1 MAEVQPLTEES
12 VIDYVK
18 NTDLFH
24 NLFEGAGDLRSS
36 QITEGNVNLL
46 FRVYSESDP
55 DKSVI
60 VKQALPYAWRY
71 PDFKM
76 PLDRSRIEYEVL
88 KLEGK
93 YCPEQVPE
101 IYMYDP
107 ERHVLVIEDLNHHL
121 VMREGLMQRKRYPRV
136 AEHIGIFMAR
146 TLFYTSD
153 LYLSS
158 GEKKAMVPKFI
169 NPVLCKVQEDL
180 VFTQPYI
187 DHPNN
192 RWTPGLEE
200 QVRQIHADDDLRS
213 EMFML
218 KELYMTHAQALIHND
233 LHTGSIMLNEEETK
247 VVDPEFAFFGP
258 MAHDVGT
265 YLANLALSY
274 ASQEYHSPDPE
285 ERASYRQW
293 LTDLIGETW
302 RVFEEEFLRLW
313 EEEGNGHWPSDAFR
327 RKYMRQMLQDTAG
340 FGAAEMMRRLIGL
353 AHVHDFWTIE
363 DEEVRA
369 RAESLGL
376 NIALAWVK
384 NRRSLERID
393 DLVELVR
400 SAEPDYP

>member
-12 VIDYVK
+12 VIEYVK
-18 NTDLFH
+18 NTDLFRS
-24 NLFEGAGDLRSS
+24 LFEGAGDLRSS

-46 FRVYSESDP
+46 FRVYSESNP

-93 YCPEQVPE
+93 YCPKQVPE

-107 ERHVLVIEDLNHHL
+107 ERHALVIEDLNHHL
-121 VMREGLMQRKRYPRV
+121 VMREGLMQRKRYPHV

-200 QVRQIHADDDLRS
+200 QVRRIHADDDLRS
-213 EMFML
+213 EIFML

-302 RVFEEEFLRLW
+302 RVFEGEFLRLW
-313 EEEGNGHWPSDAFR
+313 EEEGNGDWPSDAFR

-363 DEEVRA
+363 DEEVKA
-369 RAESLGL
+369 TAESLGL
-376 NIALAWVK
+376 NIAQAWLK
-384 NRRSLERID
+384 NRHSLESID
-393 DLVELVR
+393 DLVDLVR
-400 SAEPDYP
+400 SAEPSYP

>member
-1 MAEVQPLTEES
+1 MAEVQPLTEET

-18 NTDLFH
+18 DKEELRSV
-24 NLFEGAGDLRSS
+24 FEGADDIRSS

-88 KLEGK
+88 RLEGK
-93 YCPEQVPE
+93 YCPKNVPK
-101 IYMYDP
+101 IYLYDP
-107 ERHVLVIEDLNHHL
+107 ELHVLVIEDLNHHL
-121 VMREGLMQRKRYPRV
+121 VMREGLMKRKRYPHV
-136 AEHIGIFMAR
+136 AEHIGTFMAR

-153 LYLSS
+153 LYLPSE
-158 GEKKAMVPKFI
+158 EKKAMVPKFI

-192 RWTPGLEE
+192 RWTPGLDE
-200 QVRQIHADDDLRS
+200 QVRRIHADDELRS
-213 EMFML
+213 EIFML
-218 KELYMTHAQALIHND
+218 KELYMTHAQAVIHND

-247 VVDPEFAFFGP
+247 VVDPEFAFYGP

-265 YLANLALSY
+265 YLANLALNY
-274 ASQEYHSPDPE
+274 AAQEYHSPTPE
-285 ERASYRQW
+285 ERAGYRRW
-293 LTDLIGETW
+293 LAGQIAETW
-302 RVFEEEFLRLW
+302 RVFEREFLRLW
-313 EEEGNGHWPSDAFR
+313 EEEGNDDWPSDTFR
-327 RKYMRQMLQDTAG
+327 RKYMLQMLQDTAG

-363 DEEVRA
+363 DEGIRA

-376 NIALAWVK
+376 NIALAWVR
-384 NRRSLERID
+384 NRRAGEKID
-393 DLVELVR
+393 DLVEMVTE
-400 SAEPDYP
+400 AKPEV

>member
-1 MAEVQPLTEES
+1 MAEVRPLTEES
-12 VIDYVK
+12 VIEYVRK
-18 NTDLFH
+18 SDLSKDVFG
-24 NLFEGAGDLRSS
+24 GADDLRSS

-88 KLEGK
+88 RLEGK

-101 IYMYDP
+101 IYLYDP

-121 VMREGLMQRKRYPRV
+121 VMREGLMKRKRYPHV

-192 RWTPGLEE
+192 RWTPGLDEK
-200 QVRQIHADDDLRS
+200 VRSIHADDELRS
-213 EMFML
+213 EIFML

-247 VVDPEFAFFGP
+247 VVDPEFAFYGP

-274 ASQEYHSPDPE
+274 AAQEYHSPTPE
-285 ERASYRQW
+285 ERAAYRKW
-293 LTDLIGETW
+293 LTDLIVETW
-302 RVFEEEFLRLW
+302 RVFEGEFLRLW
-313 EEEGNGHWPSDAFR
+313 EEEGNGDWPSDAFR
-327 RKYMRQMLQDTAG
+327 RKYMHQMLQDTAG

-376 NIALAWVK
+376 DIAVAWVK
-384 NRRSLERID
+384 NRHSVEKIE
-393 DLVELVR
+393 DLVEMM
-400 SAEPDYP
+400 E

>member
-1 MAEVQPLTEES
+1 MEEVQPLTEKS
-12 VIDYVK
+12 VIEYVK
-18 NTDLFH
+18 GSDLFRTV
-24 NLFEGAGDLRSS
+24 FDGAEDLKSS

-93 YCPEQVPE
+93 YCPEHVPE
-101 IYMYDP
+101 IYLYDP
-107 ERHVLVIEDLNHHL
+107 DRHVLVIEDLNHHL
-121 VMREGLMQRKRYPRV
+121 VMREGLMQRKRYPNV
-136 AEHIGIFMAR
+136 AKHIGTFMAR

-153 LYLSS
+153 LYLPS
-158 GEKKAMVPKFI
+158 GEKKAMLPKFI

-192 RWTPGLEE
+192 RWTPGLDEH
-200 QVRQIHADDDLRS
+200 VRRIHADDDLRS
-213 EMFML
+213 EIFML
-218 KELYMTHAQALIHND
+218 KELYMTHAQAVIHND

-247 VVDPEFAFFGP
+247 VVDPEFAFYGP

-265 YLANLALSY
+265 YLANLALNY
-274 ASQEYHSPDPE
+274 AAQEYHSPTEE
-285 ERASYRQW
+285 ERSEYRRW
-293 LTDLIGETW
+293 LADLIRETW
-302 RVFEEEFLRLW
+302 QVFEEEFLRLW
-313 EEEGNGHWPSDAFR
+313 EEDGNEDWPSDAFK
-327 RKYMRQMLQDTAG
+327 RKYMHQMLQDTAG

-363 DEEVRA
+363 DEEIRA
-369 RAESLGL
+369 RAESIGL
-376 NIALAWVK
+376 NIAESWIK
-384 NRRSLERID
+384 NRKSVERID
-393 DLVELVR
+393 DLVDMVVEAR
-400 SAEPDYP
+400 AD